1 MPGDAALELL
11 IEAKAFTSPAGLRHV
26 ILHDIGLTVPPGQIV
41 ALLGRSGGG
50 KSTLLRIAVGLDT
63 AFEGHVR
70 RPPGRLG
77 VVFQEPR
84 LLPWLTVADNLR
96 LVVPGITVSRINDL
110 LELVGVA
117 GSGHHLP
124 SEVSLGMARRVALAR
139 ALAVDPN
146 MLVLDEPFA
155 SLDRQLGT
163 SLAAKVADLARRAG
177 SIAMVATHELEHALA
192 IADRICVLAGRPA
205 RLEADIAIPDRGDAT
220 AIGYLRINLLDRFP
234 FLGSKRTA
242 HPP

>member
-26 ILHDIGLTVPPGQIV
+26 ILQDIGLTVPPGQIV

-50 KSTLLRIAVGLDT
+50 KSTLLRIALGLDT

-70 RPPGRLG
+70 RPSGRLG

-84 LLPWLTVADNLR
+84 LLPWMTVGQNLR
-96 LVVPGITVSRINDL
+96 LVAPGITASRIGDL
-110 LELVGVA
+110 LELAGVA
-117 GSGHHLP
+117 GTDNHLP
-124 SEVSLGMARRVALAR
+124 SELSLGMARRVALAR

-155 SLDRQLGT
+155 
-163 SLAAKVADLARRAG
+163 
-177 SIAMVATHELEHALA
+177 
-192 IADRICVLAGRPA
+192 
-205 RLEADIAIPDRGDAT
+205 
-220 AIGYLRINLLDRFP
+220 
-234 FLGSKRTA
+234 
-242 HPP
+242 

>member
-11 IEAKAFTSPAGLRHV
+11 IESKAFVSPAGLRHI

-50 KSTLLRIAVGLDT
+50 KSTLLRIASGLDT

-96 LVVPGITVSRINDL
+96 LVVPGIMPLRIDDL
-110 LELVGVA
+110 LELVGVP
-117 GSGHHLP
+117 GVGHHLP
-124 SEVSLGMARRVALAR
+124 SELSLGMARRVALAR
-139 ALAVDPN
+139 ALATDPHL
-146 MLVLDEPFA
+146 LVLDEPFA

-163 SLAAKVADLARRAG
+163 TLAAKVADLARRAG
-177 SIAMVATHELEHALA
+177 SIVVVATHELEHALA

-205 RLEADIAIPDRGDAT
+205 RMEADITIPDRSDA
-220 AIGYLRINLLDRFP
+220 ASIASLRTNLLDRFA
-234 FLGSKRTA
+234 FLGSKRVA
-242 HPP
+242 HPA